1 MYAERG
7 LVKNGIVLK
16 TFNQLYYLFC
26 SIPFTVVI
34 VLLTFLKEDI
44 LNNRCSKILE
54 EPVEFAFLRN
64 EGYTHRIS
72 LVVLIHLLYFC
83 SSHLV
88 KRKSKHSKKP
98 PAIIGRFQRNIL
110 TFKDTVILV
119 TIVMITMMPPY
130 FISNL
135 FGLFNIH
142 LNNSYS
148 NLFLNSVLTFVVGV
162 VFPSYIIYNLEN
174 TLPDFFSN
182 SYEAKNNMNFYVRKP
197 YVEPRRGLKFS
208 DISNLQFITW
218 RSKRTQRCFL
228 SDDCKCNKC
237 KVIKPPKII
246 LVNECNEIISM

>member
-1 MYAERG
+1 M
-7 LVKNGIVLK
+7 
-16 TFNQLYYLFC
+16 
-26 SIPFTVVI
+26 I

-135 FGLFNIH
+135 FSLFNIH

-174 TLPDFFSN
+174 TFPDFFSN
-182 SYEAKNNMNFYVRKP
+182 SYEAKNN
-197 YVEPRRGLKFS
+197 
-208 DISNLQFITW
+208 
-218 RSKRTQRCFL
+218 
-228 SDDCKCNKC
+228 
-237 KVIKPPKII
+237 I
-246 LVNECNEIISM
+246 LTFM